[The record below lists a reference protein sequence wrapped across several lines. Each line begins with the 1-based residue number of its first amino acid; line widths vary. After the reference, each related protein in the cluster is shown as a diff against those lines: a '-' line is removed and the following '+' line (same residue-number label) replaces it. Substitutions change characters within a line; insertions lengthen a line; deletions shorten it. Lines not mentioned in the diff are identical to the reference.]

1 MIYSK
6 LVVRW
11 REGLHLRPAARLV
24 GLAKRFTSTIRI
36 HAGERAADA
45 RSIMQVLLLSASLGT
60 PMLIEADGQDEADA
74 VKALTEF
81 FANAEVAGPSADEDR
96 GGGTE

>member
-11 REGLHLRPAARLV
+11 REGLHLRPAAKLV

-60 PMLIEADGQDEADA
+60 PMLVEADGQDEADA

-81 FANAEVAGPSADEDR
+81 FADADAADPAPGENQ
-96 GGGTE
+96 GGRTE